1 MNFLPNTPADATA
14 KQTIEKTIAVFIF
27 QINFFESIETRP
39 KVWISLSIPTLFI
52 QNLSTQSS
60 HDHCNYLDHE
70 VPSWSLNNTC
80 N

>member
-27 QINFFESIETRP
+27 QIKLFESIETRP

-52 QNLSTQSS
+52 LNLST
-60 HDHCNYLDHE
+60 
-70 VPSWSLNNTC
+70 
-80 N
+80 